1 MWTPA
6 LGRKPLHH
14 LPKMEGDTTR
24 GNEIMSYKKII
35 FCGAE
40 KIINKIV
47 ISSYYDSDPNLI
59 YKSIIKQ
66 KDVYELLSVLKDI
79 NHDPDIDIKQDPN
92 DNISMYSIF
101 ERQDD
106 EYSISVGVIKYNYS
120 FELNEFKITTFWENS
135 NIESSLITFSY
146 KNFEDLR
153 RQLDSLIAEIEKVI

>member
-1 MWTPA
+1 
-6 LGRKPLHH
+6 
-14 LPKMEGDTTR
+14 
-24 GNEIMSYKKII
+24 MSYTKII

-40 KIINKIV
+40 KRINKIV

-79 NHDPDIDIKQDPN
+79 NHAPDIDIKQDPN

-120 FELNEFKITTFWENS
+120 FEFNEFKITTFWENS